1 LPNQS
6 ASLTHAK
13 LVAAMFMWGGT
24 WIAGRVV
31 AQELAAPLA
40 APAIRFLIAG
50 LVLAGFALATEG
62 RIPRPHSGAEWGAV
76 TGLALTGIFIYAL
89 CFFYGLKHVTAG
101 RGALVVALTPV
112 LVALGAWLSGQERM
126 NALKLGGVAIAT
138 LGCLT
143 VIGNGNPLALLRG
156 EVGVGEWLIL
166 GCALCWSAY
175 TFIGRKATKTLTPLA
190 ATLWASL
197 LGAGMIGLTAL
208 ALGGTDLADW
218 SWRVWAS
225 VLFLAIGGT
234 ALAFT
239 WFADGVRR
247 IGAAKASVFVNLVPV
262 FAVLQAAVLLDE
274 RLGLPVLA
282 GGLLVIV
289 GVWLTTHVAERG
301 TMRERT
307 RLQETIDKEI
317 SHARIR

>member
-1 LPNQS
+1 
-6 ASLTHAK
+6 
-13 LVAAMFMWGGT
+13 MFMWGGT

-50 LVLAGFALATEG
+50 LALAGFALATEG
-62 RIPRPHSGAEWGAV
+62 RIPRPHSGTEWGAV
-76 TGLALTGIFIYAL
+76 TGLALTGIFVYAL

-156 EVGVGEWLIL
+156 EVGIGEWLIL

-197 LGAGMIGLTAL
+197 LGAGMIGLAAL
-208 ALGGTDLADW
+208 MLGGIDLAAW

-247 IGAAKASVFVNLVPV
+247 IGAAKSSVYVNLVPV
-262 FAVLQAAVLLDE
+262 FAVLQAAALLDE

-301 TMRERT
+301 MAGDRAHR
-307 RLQETIDKEI
+307 QEPIDKEI
-317 SHARIR
+317 SHVRVL

>member
-1 LPNQS
+1 MPNQS
-6 ASLTHAK
+6 TSLTNAK

-40 APAIRFLIAG
+40 APAVRFLIAG
-50 LVLAGFALATEG
+50 LALAGYALATEG
-62 RIPRPHSGAEWGAV
+62 RIPRPQDVTEWGTV
-76 TGLALTGIFIYAL
+76 TGLALTGIFLYAL

-126 NALKLGGVAIAT
+126 NALKLSGVAMAT

-143 VIGNGNPLALLRG
+143 VIGNGNPVALLQG
-156 EVGVGEWLIL
+156 EVGIGEWLIL
-166 GCALCWSAY
+166 GCALCWTAY
-175 TFIGRKATKTLTPLA
+175 TFIGRKATKTLSALA

-197 LGAGMIGLTAL
+197 LGAGLIGLAAL
-208 ALGGTDLADW
+208 VLGGIDFAAW
-218 SWRVWAS
+218 SWRVWLS
-225 VLFLAIGGT
+225 VVFLAIGGT

-262 FAVLQAAVLLDE
+262 FAVLQAAILLDE
-274 RLGLPVLA
+274 RLGLPVLG
-282 GGLLVIV
+282 GGLLVIA
-289 GVWLTTHVAERG
+289 GVWLTTMTTQNTLEKTA
-301 TMRERT
+301 
-307 RLQETIDKEI
+307 
-317 SHARIR
+317 

>member
-1 LPNQS
+1 MPNQS
-6 ASLTHAK
+6 TSLTNAK

-40 APAIRFLIAG
+40 APAVRFLIAG
-50 LVLAGFALATEG
+50 LALAGYALATEG
-62 RIPRPHSGAEWGAV
+62 RIPRPQDVTEWGTV
-76 TGLALTGIFIYAL
+76 TGLALTGIFLYAL

-126 NALKLGGVAIAT
+126 NALKLSGVAMAT

-143 VIGNGNPLALLRG
+143 VIGNGNPVALLHG
-156 EVGVGEWLIL
+156 EVGIGEWLIL

-175 TFIGRKATKTLTPLA
+175 TFIGRKATKTLSALA

-197 LGAGMIGLTAL
+197 LGAGLIGLAAL
-208 ALGGTDLADW
+208 VLGGIDFAAW
-218 SWRVWAS
+218 SWRVWLS
-225 VLFLAIGGT
+225 VVFLAIGGT

-274 RLGLPVLA
+274 RLGLPVLG
-282 GGLLVIV
+282 GGLLVIA
-289 GVWLTTHVAERG
+289 GVWLTTQVSERKLAPTPDSSEQEAPHV
-301 TMRERT
+301 
-307 RLQETIDKEI
+307 RLQ
-317 SHARIR
+317 